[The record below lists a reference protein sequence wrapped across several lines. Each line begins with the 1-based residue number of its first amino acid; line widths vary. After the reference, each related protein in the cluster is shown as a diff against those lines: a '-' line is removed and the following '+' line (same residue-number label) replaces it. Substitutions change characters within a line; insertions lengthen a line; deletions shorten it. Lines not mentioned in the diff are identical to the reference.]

1 MSKQIIYGLEKYFNF
16 IGTKLKESFIRHLI
30 DLQHN
35 ETGNLPWVLKEVF
48 RFDYE
53 NLPETG
59 REDRLNTYTSISV
72 NKNLNIESTVQIL
85 SNAFPDDEFCAKLL
99 NLQLAGEEA
108 LLASIFSRTQVLSK
122 IWIGE
127 TIAKFYNNFE
137 NVLLIGGWTTHHT
150 LFLKNIKIKNLFS
163 IDIDSS
169 INKTAYVFNPN
180 VIIDN
185 KDILNSFDNNNNIL
199 INEKIQDFD
208 LVINTSAE
216 HMTLDWYNKI
226 KPGTIVLIQ
235 SNNMDDPDHINKSIH
250 LGEFLRK
257 YPTSKTFYRGEIN
270 FDSYSRFM
278 IFGVK

>member
-137 NVLLIGGWTTHHT
+137 NALLIGGWTTHHT
-150 LFLKNIKIKNLFS
+150 LFFKNIKIKNLFS

-169 INKTAYVFNPN
+169 INKTAYIFNPN

-208 LVINTSAE
+208 LIINTSAE

-235 SNNMDDPDHINKSIH
+235 SNNMDDQDHINKSIH

-278 IFGVK
+278 VFGVK

>member
-72 NKNLNIESTVQIL
+72 NKNLNIESTVQLL
-85 SNAFPDDEFCAKLL
+85 SNAFPNDEFCTKLL

-137 NVLLIGGWTTHHT
+137 NALLIGGWTTHHT

-208 LVINTSAE
+208 LIINTSAE

-235 SNNMDDPDHINKSIH
+235 SNNMDDQDHINKSIH

-257 YPTSKTFYRGEIN
+257 YPISKTFYRGEIN

-278 IFGVK
+278 VFGVK

>member
-35 ETGNLPWVLKEVF
+35 ETENLPWVLKEVF

-72 NKNLNIESTVQIL
+72 NKNLNIESTVQLL
-85 SNAFPDDEFCAKLL
+85 SNAFPNDEFCTKLL